1 MTEPLNPYQTPAE
14 RVEDVWQETG
24 IGNLP
29 PPAER
34 GTRLIAALLDGLCYA
49 VGIILLMFIEGLPP
63 DPNNTVWLLKVYAG
77 AAPVMIVNLIF
88 LARDG
93 QSLGKKALG
102 IRIVESDGARASLT
116 RIFLLRMVAPTL
128 VGFIPIVGPFFG
140 LADSLLIF
148 RADRRCLHDHM
159 AGTIVVMAS

>member
-1 MTEPLNPYQTPAE
+1 VTEPLNPYQTPAE
-14 RVEDVWQETG
+14 RVEDVRQETG
-24 IGNLP
+24 NVP

-34 GTRLIAALLDGLCYA
+34 GMRLIAALLDGLCYA
-49 VGIILLMFIEGLPP
+49 VGIILLVFIEGLPP
-63 DPNNTVWLLKVYAG
+63 DPNNMVWLLKAYA
-77 AAPVMIVNLIF
+77 AAVPVLIVNLIF

-102 IRIVESDGARASLT
+102 IRIIRSDGVRASLS
-116 RIFLLRMVAPTL
+116 RILLLRMVAPSL
-128 VGFIPIVGPFFG
+128 LGFIPIVGPFFG

-159 AGTIVVMAS
+159 ADTIVVMAL